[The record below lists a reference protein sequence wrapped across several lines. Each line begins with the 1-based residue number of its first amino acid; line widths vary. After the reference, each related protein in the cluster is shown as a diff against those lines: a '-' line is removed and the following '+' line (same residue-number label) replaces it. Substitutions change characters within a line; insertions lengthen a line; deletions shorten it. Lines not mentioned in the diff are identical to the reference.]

1 MSNENLLDS
10 FNNKWDGLNLAKKCR
25 KNREFDKARKIL
37 DKAIELYPNFK
48 ALKTEELWLEYN
60 EIFTCSWKD
69 AGQLDLESEIL
80 LEKIDKNNQYER
92 LVYIKTV
99 LKTSDF
105 LIYTQSYKNS
115 FDWLTKID
123 HKILSNKEFVV
134 ENNINGDKNT
144 YPSDKQKYFLNLSKC
159 LIELKLYLNFLDY
172 YTENLKFSE
181 KIKNN
186 FKIDFEEY
194 VDSSYNKTN
203 YFNGIPYGTS
213 YVERKNNYRLA
224 KFIETVYQEIDIRTD
239 KLFLIRRNFKETTKV
254 SDLSH
259 FVFCPVR
266 YSINKTYNL
275 NENKYKDQGSESSQ
289 PMCLEDMHALFRRCQ
304 SIEETFKYTDINL
317 DNDFKNKFKYIL
329 NSKIVINN
337 SNKAYK
343 IFTNT
348 KNSIIGAPDYVLST
362 NKGTNY
368 VIIEKFS
375 KYDYYNQKSYK
386 SDLIKI
392 KAYLEKF
399 ESLGNLNLRF
409 GLLITWFWDNKKK
422 IEEKENEVLNIAR
435 EKYIIDYKID
445 KVERNEL
452 NKQEIDKVLQE
463 IKMFDETGIINNKF
477 SKRIN
482 PKKCLKCSAFKYC
495 NHKTGQFD
503 SIKIPYK
510 IDDLKVNFKK
520 YKVSE

>member
-48 ALKTEELWLEYN
+48 ALRTEELWLEYN

-105 LIYTQSYKNS
+105 LIYTQFYKNS
-115 FDWLTKID
+115 FNWLTKID

-134 ENNINGDKNT
+134 DNKYGDKIT

-181 KIKNN
+181 KIKNK
-186 FKIDFEEY
+186 FKIDFEKY
-194 VDSSYNKTN
+194 VDESL
-203 YFNGIPYGTS
+203 NGIPNGTS
-213 YVERKNNYRLA
+213 YVERINNFKLA
-224 KFIETVYQEIDIRTD
+224 KFIDTVYQEIDIRAD
-239 KLFLIRRNFKETTKV
+239 KLLLIRRNFKETTKV
-254 SDLSH
+254 SDISH

-266 YSINKTYNL
+266 YSINKTYKL
-275 NENKYKDQGSESSQ
+275 IENKYKKQGSESSQ
-289 PMCLEDMHALFRRCQ
+289 LLCLEDMHALFRRCQ
-304 SIEETFKYTDINL
+304 SIEETFNCTDINL
-317 DNDFKNKFKYIL
+317 NNDFKNKFKYIL
-329 NSKIVINN
+329 NSRIVVNN
-337 SNKAYK
+337 SNKTYK

-375 KYDYYNQKSYK
+375 KYDNNNQKSYK

-422 IEEKENEVLNIAR
+422 NENNLVSIAG
-435 EKYIIDYKID
+435 EKYIKDYRID